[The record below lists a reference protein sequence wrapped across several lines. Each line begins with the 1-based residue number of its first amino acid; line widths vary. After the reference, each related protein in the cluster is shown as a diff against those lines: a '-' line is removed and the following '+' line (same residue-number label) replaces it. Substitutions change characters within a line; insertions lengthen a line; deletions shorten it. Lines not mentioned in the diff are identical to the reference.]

1 MNKRAAVLILL
12 PVLVVGSVWLNWPN
26 SNVPDAPPF
35 QDAGQIRAADDGR
48 LIPLVI
54 NDLRW
59 KLAVVPAERRDRWR
73 SWPEPARH
81 AYALAWL
88 ENDNGPGAPS
98 AFEGFGAIVG
108 ATGEH
113 LPTLAEMSEAY
124 AAIGAQ
130 PCAAIVA
137 EAAKIDASSGPAA
150 FTDCDNRLRRQMAV
164 CKTRALYRDYLRSHA
179 EDVAAALPPN

>member
-1 MNKRAAVLILL
+1 MNKRALLILL
-12 PVLVVGSVWLNWPN
+12 PVLVVGSVWLNWP
-26 SNVPDAPPF
+26 SSSLPDAPPF
-35 QDAGQIRAADDGR
+35 LDAEQIRAADDSQ

-59 KLAVVPAERRDRWR
+59 KLAVVPAERRERWR

-81 AYALAWL
+81 TYALAWL

-130 PCAAIVA
+130 PCAAIVN
-137 EAAKIDASSGPAA
+137 EAASVDQGGDPHAYA
-150 FTDCDNRLRRQMAV
+150 DCDNRLRKQMAV
-164 CKTRALYRDYLRSHA
+164 CRTRTLFRDYLRSHA
-179 EDVAAALPPN
+179 EDIAAALPPK

>member
-1 MNKRAAVLILL
+1 MNKRTLLILL
-12 PVLVVGSVWLNWPN
+12 PVLVVGSVWLNWP
-26 SNVPDAPPF
+26 SSSVPDAPPF
-35 QDAGQIRAADDGR
+35 QDAEQICAADDSQ

-59 KLAVVPAERRDRWR
+59 KLAVVPAEQRNLWR

-137 EAAKIDASSGPAA
+137 EAAKIDRSGGPGA
-150 FTDCDNRLRRQMAV
+150 FTTCDNRLRKQMAV
-164 CKTRALYRDYLRSHA
+164 SKTRELYRAYLRTHA
-179 EDVAAALPPN
+179 EDIAAATPPR